1 MDIILMLMLACIALV
16 IGFGLVMAIDLNKLI
31 NAEVAAEKAAI
42 RAAFK
47 HARGR
52 NEKA

>member
-1 MDIILMLMLACIALV
+1 MDIILTVMVISAALV
-16 IGFGLVMAIDLNKLI
+16 LGFGLVMAIDLNKLI
-31 NAEVAAEKAAI
+31 NAEVAAEKVAI